1 MLHLCCCARAFSS
14 SNEQG
19 LLYIVVCEL
28 LIAVASL
35 DAEQGSS
42 HMNSVVVVLQ
52 LGCFSAC
59 EIFLDQ
65 RSNLSPLY
73 YQADS

>member
-35 DAEQGSS
+35 DAEHGLYTHELSGCGAAARLLL
-42 HMNSVVVVLQ
+42 SV
-52 LGCFSAC
+52 
-59 EIFLDQ
+59 
-65 RSNLSPLY
+65 
-73 YQADS
+73 